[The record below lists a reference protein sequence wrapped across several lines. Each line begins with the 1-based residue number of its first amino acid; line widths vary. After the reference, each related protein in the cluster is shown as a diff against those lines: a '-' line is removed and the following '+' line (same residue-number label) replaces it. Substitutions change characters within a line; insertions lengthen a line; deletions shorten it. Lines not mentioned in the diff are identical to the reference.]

1 MEEQNIRSGTITAL
15 DAQARHSDR
24 VNLAIDGEFALG
36 LSGVIVLEQGLY
48 VGQEVTEADLL
59 RLRALEEV
67 AKATESALRLVTHRA
82 RTEVELRRRLA
93 RNGFSPE
100 AISATIARMHE
111 WHYLDDE
118 DFARRFVESREG
130 HRPRSASMIRREL
143 VGKGV
148 DAETAGQVV
157 EAASIDDQAIARD
170 LATKWLSQHTRD
182 NEEVRRRKLI
192 GFLQRRG
199 FGWDVIRHVLD
210 DENADAE

>member
-15 DAQARHSDR
+15 AAQARHADR

-36 LSGVIVLEQGLY
+36 LSGVIVLEEGLY
-48 VGQEVTEADLL
+48 VGQELTEADLL
-59 RLRALEEV
+59 RLRGLEEV
-67 AKATESALRLVTHRA
+67 ANATESALRLVTHRA

-100 AISATIARMHE
+100 AITTTIERMHE
-111 WHYLDDE
+111 WRYLDDE

-157 EAASIDDQAIARD
+157 DEAAIDDEAIARE
-170 LATKWLSQHTRD
+170 LTRKWLSQHLRD
-182 NEEVRRRKLI
+182 DAEARRRKLI

-199 FGWDVIRHVLD
+199 FGWDIIRRVVD
-210 DENADAE
+210 DTSEDVE

>member
-15 DAQARHSDR
+15 NAQARHADR
-24 VNLAIDGEFALG
+24 VNLMIDGEFALG
-36 LSGVIVLEQGLY
+36 LSGAIVLEQGLY
-48 VGQEVTEADLL
+48 VGQTLSEAELL
-59 RLRALEEV
+59 RLRGLEEIV
-67 AKATESALRLVTHRA
+67 KATESALRLVTHRA

-100 AISATIARMHE
+100 AITATIERMHE
-111 WHYLDDE
+111 WRYLDDE

-157 EAASIDDQAIARD
+157 AEAEIDDESIARD
-170 LATKWLSQHTRD
+170 LAHKWLSQHAREA
-182 NEEVRRRKLI
+182 EEVRRRKLI

-210 DENADAE
+210 DEVAE

>member
-15 DAQARHSDR
+15 DAQARHADR

-48 VGQEVTEADLL
+48 VGQELTEADLL
-59 RLRALEEV
+59 HLRSLEEV
-67 AKATESALRLVTHRA
+67 AKATESALRLVAHRV
-82 RTEVELRRRLA
+82 RTEVELRRRLV

-100 AISATIARMHE
+100 AITATIERMHE

-148 DAETAGQVV
+148 DVEMAGQVV
-157 EAASIDDQAIARD
+157 DEAEIDDQAIARE
-170 LATKWLSQHTRD
+170 LARKWLSQHTRD
-182 NEEVRRRKLI
+182 AEEVRRRKLI

-210 DENADAE
+210 EPSEDAE

>member
-1 MEEQNIRSGTITAL
+1 M
-15 DAQARHSDR
+15 
-24 VNLAIDGEFALG
+24 
-36 LSGVIVLEQGLY
+36 
-48 VGQEVTEADLL
+48 
-59 RLRALEEV
+59 LEET

-100 AISATIARMHE
+100 AISTTIERMHE
-111 WHYLDDE
+111 WRYLDDE

-130 HRPRSASMIRREL
+130 HRPRSASMIKREL

-148 DAETAGQVV
+148 DAGMAGHVV
-157 EAASIDDQAIARD
+157 AEAEIDDDAIARE
-170 LATKWLSQHTRD
+170 LAAKWLSQHTRD
-182 NEEVRRRKLI
+182 DDEARRRKLI

-210 DENADAE
+210 GVEEASE

>member
-15 DAQARHSDR
+15 NAQARHADR
-24 VNLAIDGEFALG
+24 VNLMIDGEFALG
-36 LSGVIVLEQGLY
+36 LSGAIVLEQGLY
-48 VGQEVTEADLL
+48 VGQTLSEAELL
-59 RLRALEEV
+59 RLRGLEEI
-67 AKATESALRLVTHRA
+67 AKATESALRLVTYRA

-100 AISATIARMHE
+100 AITATIERMHE
-111 WHYLDDE
+111 WRYLDDE

-148 DAETAGQVV
+148 DAETAGQGGA
-157 EAASIDDQAIARD
+157 EAEIDDESVARD
-170 LATKWLSQHTRD
+170 LAHKWLSQHAREA
-182 NEEVRRRKLI
+182 EEVRRRKLI

-210 DENADAE
+210 DEVAE

>member
-15 DAQARHSDR
+15 NAQARHADR
-24 VNLAIDGEFALG
+24 VNLMIDGEFALG
-36 LSGVIVLEQGLY
+36 LSGAIVLEQGLY
-48 VGQEVTEADLL
+48 VGQTLSEAELL
-59 RLRALEEV
+59 RLRGLEEIV
-67 AKATESALRLVTHRA
+67 KATESALRLVTHRA

-100 AISATIARMHE
+100 AITATIERMHE
-111 WHYLDDE
+111 WRYLDDE

-148 DAETAGQVV
+148 DAETAGQVRA
-157 EAASIDDQAIARD
+157 EAEIDDESIARD
-170 LATKWLSQHTRD
+170 LAHKWLSQHAREA
-182 NEEVRRRKLI
+182 EEVRRRKLI

-210 DENADAE
+210 DEVAE

>member
-15 DAQARHSDR
+15 DAQARHADR

-36 LSGVIVLEQGLY
+36 LSGVIVLEQGLF
-48 VGQEVTEADLL
+48 VGQELTEADLL
-59 RLRALEEV
+59 HLRALEEV

-82 RTEVELRRRLA
+82 RTEIELRRRLA
-93 RNGFSPE
+93 RNGFAPE
-100 AISATIARMHE
+100 AITTTIERMHE

-148 DAETAGQVV
+148 DAEMAGQVV
-157 EAASIDDQAIARD
+157 EEAEIDDEAIARE
-170 LATKWLSQHTRD
+170 LGRKWLTQHTRD
-182 NEEVRRRKLI
+182 EEEARRRKLI

-199 FGWDVIRHVLD
+199 FGWDVIRRVLD
-210 DENADAE
+210 DADEAAG

>member
-15 DAQARHSDR
+15 NAQARHADR
-24 VNLAIDGEFALG
+24 VNLMIDGEFALG
-36 LSGVIVLEQGLY
+36 LSGAIVLEQGLY
-48 VGQEVTEADLL
+48 VGQTLSEAELL
-59 RLRALEEV
+59 RLRGLEEI

-100 AISATIARMHE
+100 AITATIERMHE
-111 WHYLDDE
+111 WRYLDDE

-157 EAASIDDQAIARD
+157 AEAEIDDESIARD
-170 LATKWLSQHTRD
+170 LAHKWLSQHAREA
-182 NEEVRRRKLI
+182 EEVRRRKLI

-210 DENADAE
+210 DEVAE